1 MVAVGVF
8 FSFTLSILLAMY
20 RSYHL
25 SELQHRIAAFDDQS
39 AYKELFLRFQPKLKK
54 FIYSI
59 IHSPEAAEE
68 IASDVF
74 IRIWEKR
81 KTLDH
86 IHNLRLYLYVAA
98 KNLSINYMRKQ
109 DKFQNLQL
117 NDLKVEI
124 ESLDLDPH
132 QLMMTGEMLRRIQ
145 QAILDLPPKC
155 KIIYKLVKED
165 GLRQKEVAEL
175 LHISPKTVENQ
186 LAVAVKKI
194 GVSIAFKID
203 HSIRL

>member
-1 MVAVGVF
+1 
-8 FSFTLSILLAMY
+8 MY
-20 RSYHL
+20 RNFHL
-25 SELQHRIAAFDDQS
+25 SELQHRIAASDDQL

-59 IHSPEAAEE
+59 IHSTEAAEE

-117 NDLKVEI
+117 NELKVEI
-124 ESLDLDPH
+124 ESLDLNPH
-132 QLMMTGEMLRRIQ
+132 QLMMSGEMLQRIQ
-145 QAILDLPPKC
+145 NAVHELPPKC

-165 GLRQKEVAEL
+165 GLRLKEVAEL
-175 LHISPKTVENQ
+175 LHISLKTVENQ

-194 GVSIAFKID
+194 G
-203 HSIRL
+203 HSISFKANQQVRL

>member
-1 MVAVGVF
+1 
-8 FSFTLSILLAMY
+8 MY
-20 RSYHL
+20 QNYHL
-25 SELQHRIAAFDDQS
+25 SELQHRIAAFDDQL
-39 AYKELFLRFQPKLKK
+39 AYKELFFQFQPRLKS
-54 FIYSI
+54 FVYSFV
-59 IHSPEAAEE
+59 HSKETAEE

-98 KNLSINYMRKQ
+98 KNLSINHLRKE
-109 DKFQNLQL
+109 DKFHNLQL
-117 NDLKVEI
+117 TDLLVELP
-124 ESLDLDPH
+124 SLDLDP
-132 QLMMTGEMLRRIQ
+132 QELMITGEMIRRIRL
-145 QAILDLPPKC
+145 AVTELPPKC

-175 LHISPKTVENQ
+175 LHIAPKTVENQ

-194 GVSIAFKID
+194 GQAISFRME
-203 HSIRL
+203 HSVRL

>member
-1 MVAVGVF
+1 
-8 FSFTLSILLAMY
+8 MY
-20 RSYHL
+20 TTYHL
-25 SELQHRIAAFDDQS
+25 SELQHRLGAFDDQL
-39 AYKELFLRFQPKLKK
+39 AYKELFLRFQPRLKK
-54 FIYSI
+54 FVYSI
-59 IHSPEAAEE
+59 IHSPESAEE

-74 IRIWEKR
+74 IRMWEKR

-86 IHNLRLYLYVAA
+86 IHNLRLYMYVAA
-98 KNLSINYMRKQ
+98 KNLSINYLRRQ

-117 NDLKVEI
+117 NDLKVEL

-132 QLMMTGEMLRRIQ
+132 QLMMTGEMYRRIQ
-145 QAILDLPPKC
+145 QAVQDLPPKC

-186 LAVAVKKI
+186 LALAVKKV
-194 GVSIAFKID
+194 GLSISFKID
-203 HSIRL
+203 ESIRLK

>member
-1 MVAVGVF
+1 
-8 FSFTLSILLAMY
+8 MY
-20 RSYHL
+20 RTYHL
-25 SELQHRIAAFDDQS
+25 SELQHRIAAADDQF

-54 FIYSI
+54 FVYSI
-59 IHSPEAAEE
+59 VHSNEASEE

-98 KNLSINYMRKQ
+98 KNLSINYMRRQ
-109 DKFQNLQL
+109 EKFQNLQL

-124 ESLDLDPH
+124 ESLELDPH
-132 QLMMTGEMLRRIQ
+132 QMMMTSEMLRRIQ
-145 QAILDLPPKC
+145 AAVHELPPKC
-155 KIIYKLVKED
+155 KIVYKLVKED
-165 GLRQKEVAEL
+165 GLRHKEVAEL

-194 GVSIAFKID
+194 G
-203 HSIRL
+203 HSISFQPEHSVRL

>member
-1 MVAVGVF
+1 
-8 FSFTLSILLAMY
+8 MY

-25 SELQHRIAAFDDQS
+25 SELQHRIAAFDDQL
-39 AYKELFLRFQPKLKK
+39 AYKELFMRFQPRLEK

-117 NDLKVEI
+117 NELKVEI
-124 ESLDLDPH
+124 ESLELDPH

-186 LAVAVKKI
+186 LAVAIKKI
-194 GVSIAFKID
+194 GTSIAFKID
-203 HSIRL
+203 QSVRL